1 MGHTVMNER
10 GFAWTG
16 DSMGGRLEGEIIL
29 ADSIPDPDPDI
40 P

>member
-1 MGHTVMNER
+1 MNEVSPGR
-10 GFAWTG
+10 G
-16 DSMGGRLEGEIIL
+16 DSRGGRLEGEIIL